1 MTIVVDA
8 SAVVAALVDGG
19 PAGTWAEELLRS
31 EPLVAPHILPA
42 EVASVLRRAELA
54 GEITGDTAALAYADL
69 ADLTIEFVPYAPVA
83 NQVWEFRRNV
93 TPYDGWYVALA
104 EALGVPMATLDAR
117 LSASPGMRCPFLV
130 PPAD

>member
-1 MTIVVDA
+1 VTIVVDA
-8 SAVVAALVDGG
+8 SVIVAALVDGG
-19 PAGTWAEELLRS
+19 PTGTWAEALLTA
-31 EPLVAPHILPA
+31 EPLAAPHILPA

-69 ADLTIEFVPYAPVA
+69 ADLTIEFVPYEPFA
-83 NQVWEFRRNV
+83 NRVWELRRNV

-104 EALGVPMATLDAR
+104 EALSVPMATLDVR
-117 LSASPGMRCPFLV
+117 LTASPGVRCAFLV